1 MHYQLEICAS
11 SLASCLAA
19 QKGGAQRVEL
29 CDNLLEGGTTPSY
42 GALAL
47 ARDSLGIEVNALIRP
62 RGGDFLYSALEFET
76 MARDIELCRKLGV
89 DGVVLGML
97 TEDGDIDGP
106 GTRELV
112 GLAGSMSVTF
122 HRAFDLAR
130 DPERALEDVIASGCQ
145 RLLSSGQAATALEG
159 ADLLARLRRQA
170 GERLIVMPGAGVR
183 AGNIAELA
191 GRTACRE
198 FHASAR
204 SPVASRMRYRKP
216 GVAMGLPGGD
226 EYAWKETSSEEVRAL
241 LQALQTL

>member
-1 MHYQLEICAS
+1 MNKVLEICAG

-42 GALAL
+42 GLLAL

-76 MARDIELCRKLGV
+76 MARDIELCRKLGL
-89 DGVVLGML
+89 DGVVIGML

-106 GTRELV
+106 ATRELA
-112 GLAGSMSVTF
+112 GLAGPMGVTF
-122 HRAFDLAR
+122 HRAFDMAR
-130 DPERALEDVIASGCQ
+130 DPEQALEEVIACGCH
-145 RLLSSGQAATALEG
+145 RLLSSGQAATALQG
-159 ADLLARLRRQA
+159 ADLLSRLRAQA

-183 AGNIAELA
+183 AGNVAELA
-191 GRTACRE
+191 RRTGCAE

-204 SPVASRMRYRKP
+204 AAVASAMCYRQAGLGMGAP
-216 GVAMGLPGGD
+216 GAD
-226 EYAWKETSSEEVRAL
+226 EYARMETSPDEVRAL
-241 LQALQTL
+241 RDALDGG